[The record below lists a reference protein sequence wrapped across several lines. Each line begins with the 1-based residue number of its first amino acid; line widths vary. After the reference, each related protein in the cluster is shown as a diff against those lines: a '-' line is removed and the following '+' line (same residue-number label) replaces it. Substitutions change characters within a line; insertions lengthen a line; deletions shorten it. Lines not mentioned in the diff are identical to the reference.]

1 MGHGAT
7 RPACG
12 LDNPHVPRD
21 SGGNVSDED
30 VCDIAAIF
38 FGLDMNGGDAMDE
51 KSVFIGLRTTPME
64 RHAVQA
70 YALAQGLTVSELIR
84 LRIVKKAV
92 RPVREA
98 ALAAEVEVLNG
109 EVVDEKAGAVR

>member
-1 MGHGAT
+1 MCDRMGHGAT

-38 FGLDMNGGDAMDE
+38 FDLDMTGGDAMEE

-64 RHAVQA
+64 RLAVRA
-70 YALAQGLTVSELIR
+70 FALAQGLTVSELIR
-84 LRIVKKAV
+84 QRIVERAV

-98 ALAAEVEVLNG
+98 VAAVEVEVDG
-109 EVVDEKAGAVR
+109 EQI